1 MNSIFGEFAAPRDNK
16 LPRQGNDPLVALVEA
31 VQKKQD
37 EQKKQEEKEK
47 E

>member
-37 EQKKQEEKEK
+37 EQKKEKEQN